1 VRLSED
7 ERQLVTCMY
16 FSADMP
22 LREVAQKT
30 GLREHKVRNCLR
42 KLLEKKVIKYRTFVN
57 PYSAGLC
64 EYVIFIATPLMQPTA
79 RKRLLSE
86 LLSSPHT
93 TYVGTVGG
101 DFHLA
106 VMLVARNI
114 REITKFVDALSASV
128 AGAAFETCIATCV
141 SVTLFKPKFLRSGD
155 SETTSISYATTET
168 VVDLDSL
175 DHKVLHTLGAS
186 PGISVT
192 LIAKAL
198 GMPTST
204 IQYRMQSLQ
213 EKGVLIGFG
222 LTLPP
227 FNDGYFA
234 FALQLS
240 AGSMPPSVRT
250 AFRDFCSKHPS
261 ISYVIE
267 ALGAWN
273 FQVGARF
280 EDSRTVTV
288 LADELQRTFAPH
300 VSRIRIMPVYDVL
313 KLSPHPLMSTSFPG
327 TKRDVA

>member
-1 VRLSED
+1 
-7 ERQLVTCMY
+7 MY

-30 GLREHKVRNCLR
+30 GLREHKVRNCLQ

-64 EYVIFIATPLMQPTA
+64 EYVLFIGTPLMQPNA
-79 RKRLLSE
+79 RQQLLNE
-86 LLSSPHT
+86 LLNSPHT

-106 VMLVARNI
+106 VMLVARDI
-114 REITKFVDALSASV
+114 REVTEFVDALSASV
-128 AGAAFETCIATCV
+128 AGAAFEICIATCV
-141 SVTLFKPKFLRSGD
+141 SVTLFKPKFLRAAD
-155 SETTSISYATTET
+155 SDTASMSYATTET
-168 VVDLDSL
+168 VVDLDSI
-175 DHKVLHTLGAS
+175 DHKVLHTLGTS
-186 PGISVT
+186 PGISAT

-204 IQYRMQSLQ
+204 IQYRMQALQ
-213 EKGVLIGFG
+213 EKGVLIGIG

-240 AGSMPPSVRT
+240 AGSMPKSVRAT
-250 AFRDFCSKHPS
+250 FRDYCSKHPS

-288 LADELQRTFAPH
+288 LADELQRTFAPY
-300 VSRIRIMPVYDVL
+300 VSRIRIMPVYDIL
-313 KLSPHPLMSTSFPG
+313 KISPHPLMSTSFSG
-327 TKRDVA
+327 KHRDVDESMNKR